1 MPAIKT
7 LLALLL
13 LTSCIAEEP
22 ITGPDSPLS
31 TPAPV
36 PTPSGSQQP
45 VPRRDVRILVAD
57 KSVQPVAGAKVT
69 LTSDVQQPVSTH
81 TDAQGNANFSSVR
94 LDGNYTI
101 RVEAPGYITGTR
113 QVNLSIL
120 ATQGQGSLYL
130 GITLE
135 AQGGSVTGVVR
146 NGQGQPLA
154 GATIFD
160 GTQSVLSDDQGLFS
174 LGYTAPPGAL
184 TLTINK
190 QGYTTLTRTEQ
201 ISDSQPRN
209 LGTLT
214 LNATSGAQVIA
225 IDGTRQ
231 PLGQP
236 GDSGLSAFTTLTQ
249 TLSSEGYQLQTL
261 SGSAITSLTGI
272 STLFI
277 PSPSRSFSAEEI
289 ALIQGFVRAG
299 GKLVMTG
306 EWAGFAGFNAQAA
319 NQVLSGMG
327 LEFGNDVLRENN
339 SGLLNVSSFGG
350 VFATGL
356 SSLQLYQS
364 SSVLATG
371 AAAQIVARTAET
383 GFRISTFGSFGV
395 AAISAY
401 GSGRVFIL
409 GDSSCWSNDDSN
421 SNGVANINE
430 SNNLAFAKKVF
441 SF

>member
-1 MPAIKT
+1 MPAIKII
-7 LLALLL
+7 LALLL
-13 LTSCIAEEP
+13 LTSCVAEDP

-31 TPAPV
+31 SPDPM

-45 VPRRDVRILVAD
+45 IPRRDVRILVAD
-57 KSVQPVAGAKVT
+57 KAVQPVAGAKVT
-69 LTSDVQQPVSTH
+69 LTSDVQQPVTTNS
-81 TDAQGNANFSSVR
+81 DAQGNANFSSVR

-101 RVEAPGYITGTR
+101 RVEAPGYVTGTR
-113 QVNLSIL
+113 QVNLSVL

-135 AQGGSVTGVVR
+135 AQGGSVTGIVR
-146 NGQGQPLA
+146 NAQGQPLA

-174 LGYTAPPGAL
+174 LGYTAPPGSL
-184 TLTINK
+184 ILTINK

-201 ISDSQPRN
+201 ITDSQPRN
-209 LGTLT
+209 LGSLT
-214 LNATSGAQVIA
+214 LNAASGAQIIA

-236 GDSGLSAFTTLTQ
+236 GDSGLSSFSTLTQ
-249 TLSSEGYQLQTL
+249 ALSSDGFQLQTL
-261 SGSAITSLTGI
+261 SGSSIQSLAGVN
-272 STLFI
+272 TLFI
-277 PSPSRSFSAEEI
+277 PSPSRAFSAEEI
-289 ALIQGFVRAG
+289 ALIQAFVHEG
-299 GKLVMTG
+299 GKLIMTG
-306 EWAGFAGFNAQAA
+306 EWAGFAGFNSQAA
-319 NQVLSGMG
+319 NQVLNGMG
-327 LEFGNDVLRENN
+327 LEFGGDVLRENS
-339 SGLLNVSSFGG
+339 SGLLNISSFGG
-350 VFATGL
+350 AFATGL
-356 SSLQLYQS
+356 SNLQLYQS

-371 AAAQIVARTAET
+371 GAAQIVARTAET

-421 SNGVANINE
+421 GNGVANINE
-430 SNNLAFAKKVF
+430 ANNLAFAKRVF
-441 SF
+441 TF